1 MSKNKPLTVSALK
14 AKLELLESVGAIN
27 GDTVICRYDKGSPT
41 FDPFD
46 ADADLL
52 HSTEKVIKTLQWNA
66 DEHMNNIAQLS
77 NIFMNDDLLDA
88 LAAAKTPEDILKAE
102 ADFPCEED

>member
-66 DEHMNNIAQLS
+66 NEHMKICSHPERCNVGYATRKEIDRLRS
-77 NIFMNDDLLDA
+77 YGTDVICFDYDA
-88 LAAAKTPEDILKAE
+88 E
-102 ADFPCEED
+102 